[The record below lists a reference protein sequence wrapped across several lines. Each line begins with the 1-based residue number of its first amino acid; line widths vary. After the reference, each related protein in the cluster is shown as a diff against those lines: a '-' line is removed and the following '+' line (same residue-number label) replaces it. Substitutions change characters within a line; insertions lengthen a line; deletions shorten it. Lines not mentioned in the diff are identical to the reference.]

1 MGTSL
6 PAGRTQWPVPRR
18 YERVA
23 FNCPV
28 LAWLLAGGP
37 MHSSR
42 SVEISL
48 GGVRIVTTLS
58 VSPGELLW
66 LEFHV
71 KEDGESVRE
80 EVAGRVVNV
89 TVDACLNTLGIE
101 FLEPLTES
109 RQPALVRRICQL

>member
-1 MGTSL
+1 MATVGVGEWTGWG
-6 PAGRTQWPVPRR
+6 ARRR

-28 LAWLLAGGP
+28 VAWLLGGGP

-42 SVEISL
+42 SVDISL

-58 VSPGELLW
+58 AAPGELLR

-71 KEDGESVRE
+71 KDDGETVRE
-80 EVAGRVVNV
+80 ELAGRVVHV
-89 TVDACLNTLGIE
+89 TVDDCLSTLGIE
-101 FLEPLTES
+101 FLEPLTEG
-109 RQPALVRRICQL
+109 RQPALVRRIRRL